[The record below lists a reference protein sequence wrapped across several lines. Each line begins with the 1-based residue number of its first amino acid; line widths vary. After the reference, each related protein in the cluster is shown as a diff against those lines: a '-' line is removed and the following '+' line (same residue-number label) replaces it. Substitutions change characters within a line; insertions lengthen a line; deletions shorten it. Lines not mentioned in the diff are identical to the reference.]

1 MSISSIFNC
10 LCLVSLSDPTSPN
23 GVERAALT
31 DLSQQLR
38 HEFLS
43 RSTRLLVGAE
53 GIPSFLVLFCFSW
66 WVTVVLNAWTRLPL
80 SGGNVIHPS
89 TPQAIWEAW

>member
-1 MSISSIFNC
+1 MSISSIFSC
-10 LCLVSLSDPTSPN
+10 LCVVSLFDPTSPN
-23 GVERAALT
+23 GIGRAALT

-38 HEFLS
+38 HEFLP
-43 RSTRLLVGAE
+43 RSTRLLVDAE
-53 GIPSFLVLFCFSW
+53 GIPSFLVLFW
-66 WVTVVLNAWTRLPL
+66 WFTVVFERMDPPSL